1 MIIYIPYGVG
11 NAEGFPAD
19 YPRESRQI
27 DDNDPVPN
35 GWIKTTED
43 EYTRLVQSAYAE
55 VASVNAAKVEATRA
69 TGREKVQSMRQ
80 LFVECKTIDDV
91 WGTAT
96 NAQKFELARNVY
108 KILNRVQS
116 AIIDLARTDE

>member
-27 DDNDPVPN
+27 DDKDPVPD

-43 EYTRLVQSAYAE
+43 EYTRLVQSSYAE
-55 VASVNAAKVEATRA
+55 VAAVNSAKEETVRA
-69 TGREKVQSMRQ
+69 TNRAKVQSMRQ
-80 LFVECKTIDDV
+80 LFTDCKAIDDG
-91 WGTAT
+91 WASAT
-96 NAQKFELARNVY
+96 LAQKAELARNVY
-108 KILNRVQS
+108 KILNRVQG
-116 AIIDLARTDE
+116 AIVDLARADE